1 MENFEGLRFAS
12 YMRASTN
19 KQDGSRERQEREI
32 KEWAEACGADVT
44 EWYYDEISGS
54 TLFSRRPAGKL
65 LMDAAS
71 DGRIDAVVIESLSR
85 IGRNPLDVIL
95 TIGRLTGLG
104 LGDLSKEMEL
114 FSVKIF
120 DLSSRR
126 FIDMSN
132 DSDRL
137 LVWMTAA
144 TMDIERSRISAR
156 VQSNNR
162 LRRAKGGDIGYP
174 KFGYVWKKNEQG
186 ASFHSPDLSKRD
198 IIKHVFEMEA
208 EGLTRNDMLI
218 RVKDTNYMLDPKDRI
233 TRHKIDIIR
242 KHREKYLC
250 DFDIKTQK
258 KRQ

>member
-1 MENFEGLRFAS
+1 MESFEGLRFAS

-19 KQDGSRERQEREI
+19 KQDGSRERQERDI
-32 KEWAEACGADVT
+32 REWAEHSGAEVT

-54 TLFSRRPAGKL
+54 RLFSKRPAGRL
-65 LMDAAS
+65 LIDAAS

-104 LGDLSKEMEL
+104 LGDLSKDMDL
-114 FSVKIF
+114 FNIRIF

-126 FIDMSN
+126 FIDMNN

-156 VQSNNR
+156 VQSNNK
-162 LRRAKGGDIGYP
+162 LRKAKGGDVGSP
-174 KFGYVWKKNEQG
+174 KFGYDWKKNEQG
-186 ASFHSPDLSKRD
+186 ASYHSPDLSKRD
-198 IIKHVFEMEA
+198 IIKSVIDMDA
-208 EGLTRNDMLI
+208 RGMTRNEMLASS
-218 RVKDTNYMLDPKDRI
+218 KDTNHLFEPSDRI
-233 TRHKIDIIR
+233 TRHKVDLIR
-242 KHREKYLC
+242 KYRETYME
-250 DFDIKTQK
+250 DFNITPRK
-258 KRQ
+258 